1 MIILERRQKPSS
13 FILPNICKE
22 HSGPG
27 GLAVQL
33 AAGWCARRA
42 RLTGDRGVWRG
53 ATEQSRRAL
62 RLLEET

>member
-33 AAGWCARRA
+33 AAGWCARMA
-42 RLTGDRGVWRG
+42 RLTGDC
-53 ATEQSRRAL
+53 
-62 RLLEET
+62 LLEEWGWGLLSRAGGLCGC